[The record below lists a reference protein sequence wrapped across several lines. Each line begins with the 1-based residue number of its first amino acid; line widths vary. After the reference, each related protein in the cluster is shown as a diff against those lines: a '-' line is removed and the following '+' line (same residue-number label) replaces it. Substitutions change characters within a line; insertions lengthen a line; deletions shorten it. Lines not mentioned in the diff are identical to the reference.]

1 MTATQRLGRVWLVVT
16 AMAATGCAQAGA
28 LGDILGGGSPQGE
41 RLLQGDVTVV
51 DANRQFLQV
60 RADNGQ
66 IANVRFDS
74 RTQVIYQQR
83 QYPVTALEPGDQV
96 SIRLME
102 TQQGELYTDQIL
114 VTRSI
119 QEIRGETGAGAT
131 RQFMQMEGTVG
142 QIDSQRGMFELRS
155 QTGGVLWVSLP
166 YNTSAANVSRFQQLR
181 TGQFVRVGGYLIAND
196 RLELADFR

>member
-1 MTATQRLGRVWLVVT
+1 MTATQRWGRVFLV
-16 AMAATGCAQAGA
+16 AAALATTGCAQAGA

-60 RADNGQ
+60 RATNGQ
-66 IANVRFDS
+66 TANVRFDS
-74 RTQVIYQQR
+74 RTQVVYQQR
-83 QYPVTALEPGDQV
+83 TYPVTALEPGDQI
-96 SIRLME
+96 SMRLAE

-119 QEIRGETGAGAT
+119 QEIRGTTTAGPA
-131 RQFMQMEGTVG
+131 RQYMQVEGYVG
-142 QIDSQRGMFELRS
+142 QVDTQRGLFELRS
-155 QTGGVLWVSLP
+155 QGGGTLVVSLP

-181 TGQFVRVGGYLIAND
+181 SNQFVRVGGYLIAND